1 MRRQFLKQIAAV
13 PALAALS
20 LMPDSFSL
28 TAQSRFVR
36 TGGTKVK
43 VGLNAYSFN
52 EPLLK
57 GSMKLD
63 ELLEFCAGQNLD
75 AVDLTGYYFIGY
87 PEPPKDET
95 IFAVKR
101 RAFLLGID
109 ISGTGVRNDFTYTD
123 PKKRADDVAMVKKW
137 IEVAEKLGAPVIRTF
152 AGKQDTEGYSWDQV
166 AAWMVD
172 NIHECIDHGK
182 KHGVMIGIQNH
193 NDFIKTSDE
202 ALKILKL
209 VNSEWCG
216 LILDTGSFRGPDPY
230 AEIAKAAPFA
240 INWQI
245 KENIFIGN
253 DQVKIDLGKLMK
265 IIRESGYRGYL
276 PIETLGAGDP
286 KVKVPAFLKEV
297 RAALGQ

>member
-13 PALAALS
+13 PALAALGLVPDGFK
-20 LMPDSFSL
+20 LM
-28 TAQSRFVR
+28 AQSKPARS
-36 TGGTKVK
+36 GGPKLK

-57 GSMKLD
+57 GGMKLE

-75 AVDLTGYYFIGY
+75 AVDLTGYYFTGY
-87 PEPPKDET
+87 PEPPSDET

-123 PKKRADDVAMVKKW
+123 PKKRADDVVMVKKW
-137 IEVAEKLGAPVIRTF
+137 IEVAEKLGAPVIRIF
-152 AGKQDTEGYSWDQV
+152 AGKQSTEGYTWDQV
-166 AAWMVD
+166 AAWMVE
-172 NIHECIDHGK
+172 NIRECIDHGK

-193 NDFIKTSDE
+193 NDFIKTSDD
-202 ALKILKL
+202 ALKMLKL
-209 VNSEWCG
+209 VDSEWCG

-230 AEIAKAAPFA
+230 AEIAKAAPYA
-240 INWQI
+240 VNWQV
-245 KENIFIGN
+245 KENVFIGN
-253 DQVKIDLGKLMK
+253 DQVKIDLPRLMK
-265 IIRESGYRGYL
+265 IIRASGYRGYL

-286 KVKVPAFLKEV
+286 KEKVPAFLKEV
-297 RAALGQ
+297 RAALER